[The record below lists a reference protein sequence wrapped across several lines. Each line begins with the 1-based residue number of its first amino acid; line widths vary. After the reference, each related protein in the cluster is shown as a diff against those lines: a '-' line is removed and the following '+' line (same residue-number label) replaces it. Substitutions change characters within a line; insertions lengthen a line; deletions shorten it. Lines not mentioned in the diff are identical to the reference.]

1 MSALPRRA
9 ILVVDDE
16 LFIRVVAADI
26 LEDAC
31 ATVFEA
37 GDAEEALAMLDAHHE
52 IALVFTDVNMPG
64 SMDGIDLAASVHR
77 TRPAIQWI
85 VTSGRQHYRQEELPN
100 DATFLPKP
108 YRPSELIKLATEKL
122 HAGDETRDN
131 SA

>member
-1 MSALPRRA
+1 MSVPPRRV

-26 LEDAC
+26 LEDTG

-37 GDAEEALAMLDAHHE
+37 GDAEEAIAMLDAHHD

-64 SMDGIDLAASVHR
+64 EMNGVGLVASVHR
-77 TRPAIQWI
+77 TKPAIKWI
-85 VTSGRQHYRQEELPN
+85 VTSGRQHYRQDELPD
-100 DATFLPKP
+100 DATFLAKP
-108 YRPSELIKLATEKL
+108 YRASELIKLATEKL
-122 HAGDETRDN
+122 DAGDETRHH